1 MAELST
7 VMHSIPF
14 QETFDLVSAGQPKTV
29 HMSNAE
35 YLTLS
40 SGPNLT
46 VSSQNESQ
54 LEMRST
60 NRTDKT
66 CTERSAGGIPGFFS
80 PSLHS

>member
-7 VMHSIPF
+7 VMHSILF

-29 HMSNAE
+29 RMSNAE

-54 LEMRST
+54 PEM
-60 NRTDKT
+60 
-66 CTERSAGGIPGFFS
+66 
-80 PSLHS
+80 